1 MAEQNVADANEDNA
15 EAAPMTP
22 LLEGI
27 MQLVNPPE
35 LAGINVEKILGG
47 MYENSF
53 DVTFN
58 MVIRIDDPNAKNSD
72 FQGYS
77 LPDRSL
83 SARAGLPT
91 PGFHVHVLVVAVGSC
106 CGSK

>member
-1 MAEQNVADANEDNA
+1 MMSPIRFEGCQRRALPPGGP
-15 EAAPMTP
+15 AA
-22 LLEGI
+22 
-27 MQLVNPPE
+27 
-35 LAGINVEKILGG
+35 
-47 MYENSF
+47 SF